1 MTSNRTTRWA
11 ATGAALA
18 LTGVAAVGAATA
30 GSPATD
36 ANGNFAVLDVDLTPP
51 KASTSKIRRGVAV
64 DLHYFAGNSKTGAR
78 SPYGG
83 DIAIRL
89 PRQMVVNAA
98 RFPVKCPLPT
108 TSDQLGDASR
118 CPAASKVGGG
128 SVQLDA
134 RSAIDDPINGTVEVF
149 NGALRGKRATLVLML
164 TAPMGTS
171 AFHSEIDLEHSKS
184 ATGPYGSKL
193 ATIHPVVDPTAGFAT
208 PRQIDVTI
216 PNQATKV
223 KVGDKRVRIHLL
235 ETPRKCE
242 KTWQFAFTT
251 ATSAGAAT
259 LTATDAVGCV
269 KSG

>member
-11 ATGAALA
+11 ATCAALA
-18 LTGVAAVGAATA
+18 LSGMAAVGVATA

-36 ANGNFAVLDVDLTPP
+36 ARGNFAVLDVDLSPP
-51 KASTSKIRRGVAV
+51 QASTTKVRRGAAL

-83 DIAIRL
+83 DITLRL
-89 PRQMVVNAA
+89 PKQMAVNAA
-98 RFPVKCPLPT
+98 RFPAKCPLPT
-108 TSDQLGDASR
+108 VSDQLGDASR
-118 CPAASKVGGG
+118 CPAASKVGSGT
-128 SVQLDA
+128 VQLDA
-134 RSAIDDPINGTVEVF
+134 RSAIDEPMHGTVAVF
-149 NGALRGKRATLVLML
+149 NGALRGKRATLVLIL
-164 TAPMGTS
+164 SAPMGNN

-184 ATGPYGSKL
+184 AIGPFGTKL

-242 KTWQFAFTT
+242 KAWQFAIAT
-251 ATSAGAAT
+251 ATGAGDAT
-259 LTATDAVGCV
+259 LTASDAVGCV